1 MGFQPERGRLDFSLP
16 PWRLVRQRFEDVRE
30 PSVQAGVSREMAKL
44 RPAVRPGMTVAVGVG
59 SRGIR
64 HLDEIVKAVVR
75 EFRAM
80 GAEPFIVPAMG
91 SHGGATAEG
100 QAEVLAGYGVTEGS
114 VGVRIAP
121 GMDTVLLG
129 RASVPETRGG
139 GAAVHFSREAL
150 AADAVFVVNRVKVH
164 TSFHGTIESG
174 LGKMLCVGFGKHTG
188 AAGLH
193 RLGAPTFEHLIPA
206 ATRLVLDHVNVLG
219 GLAVVENAYEE
230 VAHLEVVPGP
240 QIPEREPALLD
251 LSRRLMPEIP
261 FKHLDVLVVDY
272 LGKDISGDGMDPNI
286 TGRHGTWPLTDPE
299 RDPEKIVVL
308 RLTEASHGNACG
320 LGLADV
326 TTRAVVDAIDR
337 QATWTNVVTS
347 MELTFGR
354 IPLWVDD
361 DRTAIALA
369 LSTCGG
375 VEPAEA
381 RLVRVR
387 STLHLEDI
395 WVSEALWQSEGAPR
409 ADLEARSEPVQPAFD
424 TYGMLPDLPALE
436 RA

>member
-1 MGFQPERGRLDFSLP
+1 MGFQPERGRFDFPLP
-16 PWRLVRQRFEDVRE
+16 RWRLVRQRFEHVRE
-30 PSVQAGVSREMAKL
+30 PSVEAAVSREMAKL

-59 SRGIR
+59 SRGIS
-64 HLDEIVKAVVR
+64 HLAEIVQAVVR
-75 EFRAM
+75 ELQEM
-80 GAEPFIVPAMG
+80 GAAPFIVPAMG
-91 SHGGATAEG
+91 SHGGATAQG
-100 QAEVLAGYGVTEGS
+100 QADVLAGYGVTES
-114 VGVRIAP
+114 TVGARVAP
-121 GMDTVLLG
+121 EMGTVLLG
-129 RASVPETRGG
+129 RAPGLGPAGTW
-139 GAAVHFSREAL
+139 APVHFSRAAL
-150 AADAVFVVNRVKVH
+150 EADAVFVVNRVKVH
-164 TSFHGTIESG
+164 TSFHGPVESG
-174 LGKMLCVGFGKHTG
+174 LSKMLCLGLGKHTG
-188 AAGLH
+188 ASGLH
-193 RLGAPTFEHLIPA
+193 RLGAPTFEHLIPS

-240 QIPEREPALLD
+240 DIPEREPALLD

-308 RLTEASHGNACG
+308 RLTKASHGNACG

-347 MELTFGR
+347 LELAFGR

-387 STLHLEDI
+387 STLHLEEI
-395 WVSEALWQSEGAPR
+395 WVSEALWQAEGAARPH
-409 ADLEARSEPVQPAFD
+409 LEARSEPAEPAFD
-424 TYGMLPDLPALE
+424 AYGMLADLP
-436 RA
+436 